1 MGDNRFTFAV
11 QRLPAGPSYAESF
24 QDQTSTR
31 SNSRVGGQIKR
42 IGPDIIEDLLRGKK
56 NPVQCLNEYC
66 SMTKKTIVYTET
78 GSGYRYANYATIDDV
93 QFPQGTGR
101 SKKEAKIAG
110 ARRAFAALLDL
121 DEEAFDTKF
130 AGMSDVKID
139 RHGHKIVENG
149 SNNPEHLY
157 TPANVDEL
165 THKLNLL
172 ATDHE
177 LLKSKGVANALQ
189 RVNTERALSRASTIN
204 NSYPIVNNN
213 NELPMTMYGRESVL
227 SGRPPSSI
235 NQYLTSTP
243 ISSFGGTSGLNTQI
257 ENPITNL
264 QEYCKANMLPIDI
277 KTEVCEPDPKN
288 PDQRKLY
295 RSWVILD
302 NDETKISD
310 VYAYTAIDAR
320 RRASQRALE
329 ALMKKQPSHII
340 TSKPMVALTEYEEIS
355 NTVADFIKHNRAN
368 DHSDMFDTIHN
379 RFYAAFVV
387 KRTQR
392 DVGRVVAFGMGSRC
406 PEPENVSE
414 MGESLLD
421 CHALALARRAF
432 IQYLYGELINY
443 ANGSAIRSIL
453 ETSEKDS
460 TKTQLKNH
468 VSIHLLIS
476 GAPTG
481 DGREFLPADC
491 DGPMAPYDL
500 VQMRAAGHAPIY
512 EHPEHGHLRYKL
524 SVGMET
530 IDADPLQ
537 RFAIMSC
544 SDKILKWNVLG
555 VQGALLSNLIEP
567 IKLSSITFLSGFKQ
581 SHTSR
586 AVCCRLEKA
595 TDPVRVHHP
604 MIGRVKYP
612 LVQPQE
618 FDSDYSY
625 VWSTSFQG
633 EVIDARCGRPV
644 TGGTSLLSKVVLLS
658 EYRHVCQRLKIQ
670 SVTSDTSYY
679 NLKQIAKEY
688 QQKKRAMISYLEQKK
703 FGYWSFEKKHLEQF
717 RWQSTIPPIQ
727 RNITM

>member
-1 MGDNRFTFAV
+1 MVDNRFTFAV

-24 QDQTSTR
+24 QDQASIR
-31 SNSRVGGQIKR
+31 SNSRIGGQIKR
-42 IGPDIIEDLLRGKK
+42 IGQDIIEDLLRGKK

-157 TPANVDEL
+157 TSANVEEL
-165 THKLNLL
+165 TQKLNAL
-172 ATDHE
+172 ATDLE
-177 LLKSKGVANALQ
+177 LLKSKGVAHALQ
-189 RVNTERALSRASTIN
+189 RANTDRALSRASTFNNPYPLVN
-204 NSYPIVNNN
+204 NSNNN
-213 NELPMTMYGRESVL
+213 NELPMTMCSFGVNT
-227 SGRPPSSI
+227 G
-235 NQYLTSTP
+235 LTS
-243 ISSFGGTSGLNTQI
+243 QI

-277 KTEVCEPDPKN
+277 KTDVCEPDPKN

-302 NDETKISD
+302 NEDTKISD

-320 RRASQRALE
+320 RRAAQRALE

-368 DHSDMFDTIHN
+368 DHSSMFDTIHN

-387 KRTQR
+387 KKTQR
-392 DVGRVVAFGMGSRC
+392 DAGRVVAFGIGSRC
-406 PEPENVSE
+406 PEPDNVSE

-432 IQYLYGELINY
+432 LQYLYGELINY

-453 ETSEKDS
+453 ESSERDS

-476 GAPTG
+476 GAPAG

-530 IDADPLQ
+530 IDAEPLQ

-567 IKLSSITFLSGFKQ
+567 IKLASITFLSGFKQ

-618 FDSDYSY
+618 YDCDYSY
-625 VWSTSFQG
+625 AWSTSFQG
-633 EVIDARCGRPV
+633 EIIDARTGRPV
-644 TGGTSLLSKVVLLS
+644 TGGTSLISKVVLLS
-658 EYRHVCQRLKIQ
+658 EYRLVCQRLKLQPI
-670 SVTSDTSYY
+670 TSDSSYY
-679 NLKQIAKEY
+679 NLKQTAKEY
-688 QQKKRAMISYLEQKK
+688 NQKKRAMTAYLEQKK
-703 FGYWSFEKKHLEQF
+703 FGYWSHEKRHLEQF

-727 RNITM
+727 RNIAM